1 MVNKMLGNNVKKET
15 YEKGL
20 LHKNSK
26 DEDVSAAMDLVY
38 LMLGRAISDWG
49 KVENSL
55 CSVFTSCFPFMHA
68 APAGHA
74 FFEPHSFQT
83 QLNMTSRAVVIACQA
98 TLKCEEMTQEWWR
111 LFERARKASSN
122 RNRLA
127 HGSVLC
133 DRKFEDENFF
143 VRFEAF
149 ASARTYNSSATRN
162 LEKASAKKHWETT
175 PKTFTA
181 LELHSLSSDFF
192 TLSDSLKV
200 FARELSH
207 THRAGIVSS

>member
-1 MVNKMLGNNVKKET
+1 MLGGSVKNEA
-15 YEKGL
+15 YERGL
-20 LHKNSK
+20 LNKDSK
-26 DEDVSAAMDLVY
+26 DEDLSAAMDLVY

-49 KVENSL
+49 KVEKSL
-55 CSVFTSCFPFMHA
+55 CSVFTNCFPFMHG

-74 FFEPHSFQT
+74 FFEPRSFQT

-98 TLKCEEMTQEWWR
+98 SLKCEELTQEWWK
-111 LFERARKASSN
+111 LFERAGKASSN

-181 LELHSLSSDFF
+181 LELNELSADFF
-192 TLSDSLKV
+192 SLSDSLND
-200 FARELSH
+200 FSRELGR
-207 THRAGIVSS
+207 THRAGIDSN